1 MLKQLYA
8 IIIAI
13 KMTKYLQS
21 PDIYIFFTI
30 FIVVAF
36 ELASIM
42 DTNSFM
48 TAIIIM
54 LANSLSAVTAHI
66 IIS

>member
-1 MLKQLYA
+1 MG
-8 IIIAI
+8 
-13 KMTKYLQS
+13 KYIQS

-54 LANSLSAVTAHI
+54 LANSLSAVTAHV